1 MLVATAYYLKHFGSG
16 RELYALGSNP
26 EAARLAGIPVRK
38 RILAA
43 YTFCGALAGLAGAMY
58 LARFGNVDS
67 GTGNGYELTVVSAV
81 VVGGVVFT
89 GGSGSV
95 YGAALGALLLTSI
108 NSVLPALGV
117 SSVWVLAIN
126 GILLILAIAVDRVV
140 ALRVADRPEEEE
152 RPPWLTPPSRA
163 PSAGTRSSAP
173 SSSCVL
179 LLSFGFVDG
188 FGNAL
193 NLSFLIGNTLP
204 IALIALP
211 MTLLVVAGE
220 IDLSV
225 ASTAGLSGAVMGAL
239 WNQGM
244 TIETIIPLC
253 LLLGVVCGLVN
264 GLLVTRL
271 GLPSLA
277 VTIGTLAAYR
287 GIAQI
292 ILGSDAVT
300 DFPAQYLDFAAGRIG
315 DTFVPQA
322 FLPFLALLAIA
333 VVVLHA
339 TPFGRSLFAIGA
351 NEEAAR
357 FAGIR
362 VRRQKLILFVA
373 TGLMASLT
381 GVFWALHYASAR
393 YDNAT
398 GLELS
403 VVAAVLLGGIDFD
416 GGKGT
421 LGGAIAGVFLLGAL
435 QNVMSL
441 QDVSAQSQI
450 VVTGVLLVVSVLGP
464 RVARQ
469 ISVARAGPQSRLGAG
484 PPRRL
489 RRPRNRSAHPR
500 KGISTMRKS
509 SDPPCLRGARRRH
522 LPRPGRHRL
531 RRHHQERR
539 QGRRPARPPR
549 PARPTRTRP
558 PRRA

>member
-1 MLVATAYYLKHFGSG
+1 MADS
-16 RELYALGSNP
+16 
-26 EAARLAGIPVRK
+26 
-38 RILAA
+38 
-43 YTFCGALAGLAGAMY
+43 ALARAV
-58 LARFGNVDS
+58 RWD
-67 GTGNGYELTVVSAV
+67 TVV
-81 VVGGVVFT
+81 
-89 GGSGSV
+89 
-95 YGAALGALLLTSI
+95 GALLI
-108 NSVLPALGV
+108 
-117 SSVWVLAIN
+117 
-126 GILLILAIAVDRVV
+126 
-140 ALRVADRPEEEE
+140 
-152 RPPWLTPPSRA
+152 
-163 PSAGTRSSAP
+163 
-173 SSSCVL
+173 VL
-179 LLSFGFVDG
+179 LLFSFSFVDG

-225 ASTAGLSGAVMGAL
+225 ASTAGLSGSVMGAL

-244 TIETIIPLC
+244 AIETIIPLC
-253 LLLGVVCGLVN
+253 LVLGVVCGLVN

-292 ILGSDAVT
+292 VLGSDAVT
-300 DFPAQYLDFAAGRIG
+300 DFPTQYQDFAAGRIG

-322 FLPFLALLAIA
+322 LPLFLVLFA
-333 VVVLHA
+333 VAVLVLHA
-339 TPFGRSLFAIGA
+339 TPFGRSAFATGA

-362 VRRQKLILFVA
+362 VKRQKLLLFVA
-373 TGLMASLT
+373 TGFMASLT

-421 LGGAIAGVFLLGAL
+421 LGGAIAGVFLLGSL

-441 QDVSAQSQI
+441 LNVSAQSQI

-464 RVARQ
+464 RVGRQ
-469 ISVARAGPQSRLGAG
+469 ISVARAG
-484 PPRRL
+484 
-489 RRPRNRSAHPR
+489 
-500 KGISTMRKS
+500 
-509 SDPPCLRGARRRH
+509 
-522 LPRPGRHRL
+522 
-531 RRHHQERR
+531 
-539 QGRRPARPPR
+539 
-549 PARPTRTRP
+549 
-558 PRRA
+558 RRAASTPTS

>member
-1 MLVATAYYLKHFGSG
+1 MADTSRDRAVRRF
-16 RELYALGSNP
+16 
-26 EAARLAGIPVRK
+26 AAVRWD
-38 RILAA
+38 
-43 YTFCGALAGLAGAMY
+43 GAVGA
-58 LARFGNVDS
+58 
-67 GTGNGYELTVVSAV
+67 
-81 VVGGVVFT
+81 
-89 GGSGSV
+89 
-95 YGAALGALLLTSI
+95 
-108 NSVLPALGV
+108 VLIV
-117 SSVWVLAIN
+117 
-126 GILLILAIAVDRVV
+126 
-140 ALRVADRPEEEE
+140 
-152 RPPWLTPPSRA
+152 
-163 PSAGTRSSAP
+163 
-173 SSSCVL
+173 VL

-211 MTLLVVAGE
+211 MTLLVVTGE

-239 WNQGM
+239 WNQGLA
-244 TIETIIPLC
+244 IEAIIPLC
-253 LLLGVVCGLVN
+253 LLLGAVCGLVN

-292 ILGSDAVT
+292 VLGSDAVT

-315 DTFVPQA
+315 DTFVPYA
-322 FLPFLALLAIA
+322 LPPFLALLALAA
-333 VVVLHA
+333 VTLHA

-351 NEEAAR
+351 GEEAAR

-362 VRRQKLILFVA
+362 VRRQKLILFTA
-373 TGLMASLT
+373 TGLTASLT

-421 LGGAIAGVFLLGAL
+421 LGGAIAGVFLLGTL

-441 QDVSAQSQI
+441 LDVSAQSQT

-464 RVARQ
+464 RTARQ
-469 ISVARAGPQSRLGAG
+469 ISAAR
-484 PPRRL
+484 
-489 RRPRNRSAHPR
+489 
-500 KGISTMRKS
+500 T
-509 SDPPCLRGARRRH
+509 RRRT
-522 LPRPGRHRL
+522 G
-531 RRHHQERR
+531 
-539 QGRRPARPPR
+539 PAPAPAPPA
-549 PARPTRTRP
+549 PSP
-558 PRRA
+558 